1 MCGIIGLY
9 DFKGIDSEKFE
20 YSLKK
25 IEHRGPDNQSVE
37 IISDKLVFGHTRL
50 AIIDLD
56 HKSNQP
62 FSLQNNYTVTYNG
75 EIFNYKELREELVKK
90 GFQFN
95 TQSDTEVLLTSYI
108 CWGEDCVKK
117 FNGMWSFAIF
127 DKVKNK
133 IFCSRDRYGI
143 KPFYYVYN
151 ENIFMFSSMIS
162 PILSYYKEFNN
173 PDFKSIN
180 DFLYRG
186 FSSQYKNTWFKKI
199 KKLTPGHNIVFDF
212 DSLNEINYYS
222 SSFNTKFTPFS
233 KVKEK
238 FKNLIYDSVRLRLRS
253 DVEISSTLT
262 TGLDSSTLVS
272 IINET
277 SHKKL
282 NTYTVFSKN
291 SSFTKNDSKIFKGDI
306 NLDESSSI
314 DFFSGEKL
322 NSTLIE
328 LNTINYLNDLIYCIK
343 YLETGHAS
351 PAIVAMKQ
359 LYKKTNEDGIKVLI
373 EGQGADEILGGYL
386 VDLVPEIIKNNIFSP
401 RKLLKVLK
409 KITEVY
415 SLKQVVLRSLN
426 RLKINNLFVLIKMS
440 LTRVK
445 ITTSKNFLTP
455 DKFLNIFDFQQRE
468 VLPNLLSYGDAL
480 SMSYGIETR
489 LPFLDYRVFD
499 YVNNLPLNYKVSNAK
514 GKYLLRES
522 MKNILPNDIYSSKI
536 KNGFSIPIDKILKE
550 EKKIKHILYKPQ
562 GYNYFNEKKLK
573 KLLDEYYSG
582 SFNNE
587 SFIFKILTIRI
598 WFLTF
603 FENEL

>member
-62 FSLQNNYTVTYNG
+62 FSLQNNYTITYNG

-90 GFQFN
+90 GFRFN

-108 CWGEDCVKK
+108 CWGEDCVRK
-117 FNGMWSFAIF
+117 FNGMWSFAIY
-127 DKVKNK
+127 DKLKNK

-143 KPFYYVYN
+143 KPFYYVHN

-173 PDFKSIN
+173 PDFESIN

-199 KKLTPGHNIVFDF
+199 KKLIPGHNMVFDF

-222 SSFNTKFTPFS
+222 SSFNTKFTPFP

-322 NSTLIE
+322 SSTLIE
-328 LNTINYLNDLIYCIK
+328 LNTKNYLNDLIYCVK

-386 VDLVPEIIKNNIFSP
+386 VDLVPEIIKNNIFTP
-401 RKLLKVLK
+401 RKLLKILK
-409 KITEVY
+409 QITEVY
-415 SLKQVVLRSLN
+415 SFKQVTLRALN

-499 YVNNLPLNYKVSNAK
+499 FVNNLPLNYKVSNAK

-522 MKNILPNDIYSSKI
+522 MKKILPDDIYSSKI
-536 KNGFSIPIDKILKE
+536 KNGFSIPLDKILKE
-550 EKKIKHILYKPQ
+550 EKKIKDILYKPQ
-562 GYNYFNEKKLK
+562 GCNYFNEKKLK

-582 SFNNE
+582 SYNNE
-587 SFIFKILTIRI
+587 NFIFKILTIRI

-603 FENEL
+603 FGNEL

>member
-62 FSLQNNYTVTYNG
+62 FSLQNNYTITYNG

-90 GFQFN
+90 GFRFN

-108 CWGEDCVKK
+108 CWGEDCVRK
-117 FNGMWSFAIF
+117 FNGMWSFAIY
-127 DKVKNK
+127 DKLKNK

-143 KPFYYVYN
+143 KPFYYVHN

-173 PDFKSIN
+173 PDFESIN

-199 KKLTPGHNIVFDF
+199 KKLIPGHNMVFDF

-222 SSFNTKFTPFS
+222 SSFNTKFTPFP

-322 NSTLIE
+322 SSTLIE
-328 LNTINYLNDLIYCIK
+328 LNTKNYLNDLIYCVK

-386 VDLVPEIIKNNIFSP
+386 VDLVPEIIKNNIFTP
-401 RKLLKVLK
+401 RKLLKILK
-409 KITEVY
+409 QITEVY
-415 SLKQVVLRSLN
+415 SFKQVSLRALN

-499 YVNNLPLNYKVSNAK
+499 FVNNLPLNYKVSNAK

-522 MKNILPNDIYSSKI
+522 MKKILPDDIYSSKI
-536 KNGFSIPIDKILKE
+536 KNGFSIPLDKILKE
-550 EKKIKHILYKPQ
+550 EKKIKDILYKPQ
-562 GYNYFNEKKLK
+562 GCNYFNEKKLK

-582 SFNNE
+582 SYNNE
-587 SFIFKILTIRI
+587 NFIFKILTIRI

-603 FENEL
+603 FGNEL